1 MRITIEVQESE
12 ITGKTSV
19 QTTARAAET
28 AKLADATD
36 GGSPAP
42 ELIEEI
48 QGAAGLGKTVGRETP
63 EEAYDGGGAPIE

>member
-12 ITGKTSV
+12 ITGKTAV
-19 QTTARAAET
+19 QTAEAT
-28 AKLADATD
+28 ETVKPSDAVD

-48 QGAAGLGKTVGRETP
+48 QGAAGLGKTAGRETLQ
-63 EEAYDGGGAPIE
+63 AAGDGGSAPIE